1 MKTNLILWRHAE
13 AEDGPD
19 DLSRSLTER
28 GHKQARKMA
37 QWLSARLPSH
47 VRILASEA
55 LRARQTAA
63 ALDPAHQVDAGLNP
77 GASTDAYLQ
86 IANWPE
92 YGGTT
97 ILVGH
102 QPTLGRLAAKLLS
115 GMEADW
121 AAKKGAI
128 WWLQYRLRDG
138 KAQVGLKAMLA
149 PDQL

>member
-13 AEDGPD
+13 AEEGPD

-63 ALDPAHQVDAGLNP
+63 ALDPSHEIDARLNP
-77 GASTDAYLQ
+77 GASAEAYLQ

-92 YGGTT
+92 SGGTT

-138 KAQVGLKAMLA
+138 KAHIGLKAVLA